1 MNPMTQLEN
10 LRKIL
15 LSIFRMMWR
24 RIDRVQ
30 LTCAL
35 TFTRNIVPCLFWNDK
50 AIAFCQKD
58 FPIGTFPMRTCPNTY
73 RPLLYFEELIRNTV
87 HFKWNAIGD
96 LHQHNLH
103 VFSCGDHLSIESILR
118 SVAVQMYLF
127 LCTHFSLHSP
137 NKKLQI
143 VFLRFVVLAIFHIKM
158 TKMTKDKNALKTC
171 SFENMDHKLIT
182 PFNDPYLK
190 MSDACM
196 HENKQLYTEEEKKKS
211 QIKIA
216 GYCGYCIDCGTPLF
230 DDCPSDTS
238 PSQSS
243 SIGACTHPTV
253 KEDTNGV
260 SMCAVC
266 FVEMTEQLSFEPEWN
281 MYTDSSRSS
290 KDPSRCHGQRGPS
303 SRGLASFFDDHKV
316 QIDKARLARIEEKYR
331 HITGQSASKGQCRAG
346 IIAACLFRD
355 LRTSGETRT
364 SDYVKGLFGLTK
376 KQISTGLATY
386 YECFPEESKDY
397 ITATDLVP
405 WLMSTIGIGKEHEPK
420 ITKLTQILIDGD
432 PIFKRATPQSVAS
445 SVIYFYLCLNP
456 EYKKSL
462 GMNKTKFAEK
472 SELSDL
478 TISKLVSTI
487 SARTGCKVEI

>member
-1 MNPMTQLEN
+1 MFATN
-10 LRKIL
+10 
-15 LSIFRMMWR
+15 SDSF
-24 RIDRVQ
+24 DRFDSCNA
-30 LTCAL
+30 LDTLDTCA
-35 TFTRNIVPCLFWNDK
+35 
-50 AIAFCQKD
+50 
-58 FPIGTFPMRTCPNTY
+58 
-73 RPLLYFEELIRNTV
+73 
-87 HFKWNAIGD
+87 
-96 LHQHNLH
+96 
-103 VFSCGDHLSIESILR
+103 
-118 SVAVQMYLF
+118 
-127 LCTHFSLHSP
+127 
-137 NKKLQI
+137 
-143 VFLRFVVLAIFHIKM
+143 
-158 TKMTKDKNALKTC
+158 
-171 SFENMDHKLIT
+171 
-182 PFNDPYLK
+182 
-190 MSDACM
+190 
-196 HENKQLYTEEEKKKS
+196 HENKQFYTEEEKKKS
-211 QIKIA
+211 QIKIS
-216 GYCGYCIDCGTPLF
+216 GYCIDCGTPLF
-230 DDCPSDTS
+230 DNCSSAGAPG
-238 PSQSS
+238 SS
-243 SIGACTHPTV
+243 STSSDNQTQTQSPGACTHPTV
-253 KEDTNGV
+253 KEDANGV

-266 FVEMTEQLSFEPEWN
+266 FVEMAERLSFEPEWN

-405 WLMSTIGIGKEHEPK
+405 WLMSTIGIGKEHELK